1 MKPTPTFD
9 GLSVYEHAERVA
21 ASVRAVNH
29 LTFQPPSLPYP
40 SDIYRVVIQIALATQ
55 RLAQTFRQLDERLG
69 TLAIGGEVI
78 GLDSSAGGTRPL
90 TFHGALDHARALADA
105 VQAAAEYLSRL
116 GYDIDGE
123 QDR

>member
-1 MKPTPTFD
+1 M
-9 GLSVYEHAERVA
+9 
-21 ASVRAVNH
+21 
-29 LTFQPPSLPYP
+29 
-40 SDIYRVVIQIALATQ
+40 ATQ

-69 TLAIGGEVI
+69 TLAFGGEVI
-78 GLDSSAGGTRPL
+78 GLDLSTGGTRPL

-116 GYDIDGE
+116 GYDIDAE